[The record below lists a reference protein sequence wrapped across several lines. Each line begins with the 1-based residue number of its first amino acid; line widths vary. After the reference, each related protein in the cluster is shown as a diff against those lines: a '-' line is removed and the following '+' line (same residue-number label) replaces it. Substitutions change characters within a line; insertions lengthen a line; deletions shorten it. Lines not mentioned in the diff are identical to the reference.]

1 MPVFVHLVTAPGGA
15 RLVTCDPKDH
25 AALPGTS
32 FFTGESVHRCT
43 GAPVYR
49 CTYMDKIIGQNH
61 SENVPVP
68 VLHFHKQYDH
78 KYRCVLHM
86 KCRAQLAVVKL
97 LGTKDV
103 LI

>member
-15 RLVTCDPKDH
+15 RLVTCDAKHH

-32 FFTGESVHRCT
+32 ILQANRCT
-43 GAPVYR
+43 GVPVYR
-49 CTYMDKIIGQNH
+49 CIYMDKIIGQNH
-61 SENVPVP
+61 SENVLIQ
-68 VLHFHKQYDH
+68 VLQFHKQYDH

-97 LGTKDV
+97 LRTKEV

>member
-1 MPVFVHLVTAPGGA
+1 MAQCRCSHILLLRREGPDWSLAILKTTRHYLVPVFLQAN
-15 RLVTCDPKDH
+15 
-25 AALPGTS
+25 
-32 FFTGESVHRCT
+32 RCT

-97 LGTKDV
+97 LGTKDL